1 MSDDLNKISAK
12 IQQNIELITATANAM
27 AFQKQ
32 MKDLTAVRQDSV
44 LRALQNWQRPV
55 EERPHVSDQAP
66 AEQLD
71 RHFIPFPEN
80 PDFFPRDDV
89 LPLLRARLDHDSK
102 DNYQRSMLLWGIG
115 GVGKTQLALAYAY
128 ERKHQ
133 GLKTILWISS
143 ETKDT
148 ILQSVTELSVKL
160 KLEGAV
166 EGGQHENNR
175 GLLLE
180 WLRNTRKSEL
190 NAVSLVLAL
199 ERFACITNSRVAKDW
214 TSSSSSITW
223 KISVSSKTYGSIR
236 SMDRFW

>member
-1 MSDDLNKISAK
+1 MKLPESMLSFWMGPSMSDDLNKISAK

-27 AFQKQ
+27 IFRKQ
-32 MKDLTAVRQDSV
+32 MKNSTAVPQDSV

-55 EERPHVSDQAP
+55 EDRRHVSDLAT
-66 AEQLD
+66 AEQLA

-80 PDFFPRDDV
+80 PHFFPRDDV
-89 LPLLRARLDHDSK
+89 LPLLRARLDHDHR
-102 DNYQRSMLLWGIG
+102 DNHQRSMLLWGIG

-143 ETKDT
+143 ETKET
-148 ILQSVTELSVKL
+148 ILQSFTELSVKL

-180 WLRNTRKSEL
+180 WLRNTRESESNGRLSNPCPPKVRL
-190 NAVSLVLAL
+190 NS
-199 ERFACITNSRVAKDW
+199 
-214 TSSSSSITW
+214 
-223 KISVSSKTYGSIR
+223 
-236 SMDRFW
+236 